1 MKKGVAFFAFFFLCA
16 VSSISAVDMVEQYL
30 DYSDH
35 LVNLNNNPAR
45 GVTSHRGIY
54 LKPGKTQELTGNL
67 IYADFMRLLIDLG
80 GFSSNAWTY
89 DEQKN
94 RVPRGVSQPLDEV
107 SLNNVRAVLDSIRR
121 RGGTCTIRTS
131 YDIDCRGDQ
140 DPGLTTT
147 LTHAKQL
154 AEIYS
159 DYEDVIHYVEVGMFG
174 TCGEQTSG
182 SGEHMVKTL
191 QVFLDNSSSGIK
203 YGMRS
208 PQTVGLWLGLKD
220 YYEKGGW
227 YIYPD
232 WRIDSKRFQDSA
244 QARGEL
250 MTRVGLYND
259 GYLGSDDDLGTYL
272 ETGGAQG
279 PITREHIIEWMEE
292 YGKVVPY
299 GGDFVCNYN
308 GDKRPPLNT
317 GKYLAYEGFR
327 THTSYIGGSMS
338 DKCYNFMDTVTFVG
352 PDPEYSGKTKE
363 KEYARDHFGYRFVLR
378 DSKIIESVG
387 IGGLLKMNL
396 KIQNVGFANNLVSK
410 KATVILKNGST
421 TLELPMN
428 VDPTKIY
435 SKKLKMKTGVDDNPT
450 KMWTGS
456 NYSDIIEDTPE
467 FDGVNELNPVIK
479 LPEDMQEGEWEV
491 YMRISHYGDYK
502 TDNNYHVIQFA
513 NDTNYF
519 DKVTGSNYLGKFILS
534 NSTYVDPG
542 EFPPSSSSEIQWSS
556 SSSSKISDEWFSSSS
571 LALDL
576 LDTCVTFV
584 KGAGGYGEN
593 CYNDGLDSMTIG
605 KCYTLNPGRDL
616 ETVAIPKKANN
627 SFYWR
632 EFDCGSWKG
641 IRDSIVIA
649 RGGYVESSSS
659 AEESSSSEEFESSSS
674 ENGESSSSAEESS
687 SSTGEEGLRDG
698 FNFNNNIHLTISHRS
713 IQITGMAPNTSV
725 TLMDLQGR
733 TLLRK
738 QSTKSSC
745 ELIVSQ
751 PGKYLVRLGN
761 SIELVTVK

>member
-1 MKKGVAFFAFFFLCA
+1 MKKSFALFVLMLMCAFGAA
-16 VSSISAVDMVEQYL
+16 GAASMVKQNL
-30 DYSDH
+30 NYSDS
-35 LVNLNNNPAR
+35 LVNLNKNPAR

-54 LKPGKTQELTGNL
+54 LAPGKKLELTGNL

-80 GFSSNAWTY
+80 AFSSNAWTY
-89 DEQKN
+89 DEQEN

-182 SGEHMVKTL
+182 DGEHMVKTL

-232 WRIDSKRFQDSA
+232 WRIDSKRFQDTV

-250 MTRVGLYND
+250 MTRVGMYND
-259 GYLGSDDDLGTYL
+259 GYLGSVNDLGTYL
-272 ETGGAQG
+272 ETGGALG
-279 PITREHIIEWMEE
+279 PITREHIVEWLEE
-292 YGKVVPY
+292 YGKDIPY
-299 GGDFVCNYN
+299 GGDFVCDYNYQQFP
-308 GDKRPPLNT
+308 GHAPLNT
-317 GKYLAYEGFR
+317 GKFLAYEGFR
-327 THTSYIGGSMS
+327 THTSYISGSMS
-338 DKCYNFMDTVTFVG
+338 GKCYNFMDEVTFVG
-352 PDPEYSGKTKE
+352 PDQEYSGKTTE

-378 DSKIIESVG
+378 ESNIIDFVG

-435 SKKLKMKTGVDDNPT
+435 SKKLKMKTGADDNPALL
-450 KMWTGS
+450 WTGS

-467 FDGVNELNPVIK
+467 FDGVNELNPIIK
-479 LPEDMQEGEWEV
+479 LPEDMQEGEWKV

-519 DKVTGSNYLGKFILS
+519 DKVTGSNYLGKFTLS
-534 NSTYVDPG
+534 KSTYVDPG
-542 EFPPSSSSEIQWSS
+542 EFPPSSSSEAPRSS
-556 SSSSKISDEWFSSSS
+556 SSGHKVSDEWFSSSS
-571 LALDL
+571 LVLELPDS
-576 LDTCVTFV
+576 CITFV
-584 KGAGGYGEN
+584 KGAGGYGDN
-593 CYNDGLDSMTIG
+593 CYKDGLDSMTVG
-605 KCYTLNPGRDL
+605 KCYTLNTGRDL

-632 EFDCGSWKG
+632 EFDCGSWKE
-641 IRDSIVIA
+641 IKDSIETA
-649 RGGYVESSSS
+649 RNALVRIEKR
-659 AEESSSSEEFESSSS
+659 FDFK
-674 ENGESSSSAEESS
+674 ENV
-687 SSTGEEGLRDG
+687 
-698 FNFNNNIHLTISHRS
+698 HLSVFRRS
-713 IQITGMAPNTSV
+713 IQITGMTPNTSV
-725 TLMDLQGR
+725 VLMDLQGR
-733 TLLRK
+733 TISRS
-738 QSTKSSC
+738 QSSKSSC
-745 ELIVSQ
+745 ELIAPNS
-751 PGKYLVRLGN
+751 GKYFVRLGN
-761 SIELVTVK
+761 SVKIVTVK

>member
-1 MKKGVAFFAFFFLCA
+1 MKKMLGLMLIMVSFVLAGPVTYYGKLIAKNGALYSANTNDKVQLKGMSFFWDSWSEGYDFYKSNVVDSLVSKWHVEIVRVA
-16 VSSISAVDMVEQYL
+16 
-30 DYSDH
+30 H
-35 LVNLNNNPAR
+35 GTGGNLN
-45 GVTSHRGIY
+45 
-54 LKPGKTQELTGNL
+54 
-67 IYADFMRLLIDLG
+67 
-80 GFSSNAWTY
+80 SSW
-89 DEQKN
+89 E
-94 RVPRGVSQPLDEV
+94 S
-107 SLNNVRAVLDSIRR
+107 
-121 RGGTCTIRTS
+121 
-131 YDIDCRGDQ
+131 
-140 DPGLTTT
+140 
-147 LTHAKQL
+147 
-154 AEIYS
+154 
-159 DYEDVIHYVEVGMFG
+159 
-174 TCGEQTSG
+174 
-182 SGEHMVKTL
+182 
-191 QVFLDNSSSGIK
+191 LDNAVI
-203 YGMRS
+203 
-208 PQTVGLWLGLKD
+208 QAAID
-220 YYEKGGW
+220 ND
-227 YIYPD
+227 IYVI
-232 WRIDSKRFQDSA
+232 IDFHSHSA
-244 QARGEL
+244 NNEVDEAKTFFTKL

-479 LPEDMQEGEWEV
+479 LPEDMQEGEWEA

-584 KGAGGYGEN
+584 KGAGGYGDN
-593 CYNDGLDSMTIG
+593 CYKDGLDSMTIG
-605 KCYTLNPGRDL
+605 KCYTLNSGRDL
-616 ETVAIPKKANN
+616 ETTAIPKKANN

-745 ELIVSQ
+745 ELNVSHS
-751 PGKYLVRLGN
+751 GKYFVRLGN